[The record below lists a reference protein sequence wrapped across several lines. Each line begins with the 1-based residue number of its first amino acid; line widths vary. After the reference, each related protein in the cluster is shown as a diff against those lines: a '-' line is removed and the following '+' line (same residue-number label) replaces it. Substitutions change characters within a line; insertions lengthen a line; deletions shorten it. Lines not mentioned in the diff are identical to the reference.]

1 MKLNGMRKACANAVT
16 ISAFALLG
24 GCVGSRVA
32 WVEKESV
39 AEGETGGNYALVSA
53 DAERLPFNAKK
64 VSEDLAKRGKCEEGV
79 ALPVRVSVDDQGKRE
94 ASGVGASINNVFS
107 VCTLGIWPY
116 VKSYE
121 RTVDLKVASP
131 TDEKERQIVFGEREW
146 SSFILPV
153 AALPCPGWGDWRGRQ
168 SDTDQA
174 FRAEYEGKAVAD
186 LLTKDF
192 YAESSR
198 KYCTALSQISKSIED
213 SPQVD
218 MNEDM
223 RPIFLVDPKDVHVRC
238 KGEGTDIDVEGV
250 MDLMEDCLK
259 DTDLCRVLTK
269 KSVERSLK
277 EQALFAALTG
287 EGEEVA
293 QIAAPAYR
301 VELSIER
308 YKFKNETKQVS
319 RTKKHTF
326 KKKSVWNSSVTTV
339 AADVQIVIK
348 VVDLKTGML
357 YLSENLQG
365 ECSDGSTAT
374 TFSGRKGG
382 RSNGGKMLGA
392 NEKYMHAAVG
402 QIMEKF
408 ANRVKE
414 MQKFIVISCTKDGV
428 LTIDGT
434 DRVFKVGERVA
445 LFKLGDAKAS
455 RRTGRATRSETCV
468 ANAVVVNA
476 SPSGTVLRIETILD
490 DNITGDVIVRKCRVK
505 K

>member
-1 MKLNGMRKACANAVT
+1 MKLNVMRKVCVNAVT

-24 GCVGSRVA
+24 GCVGSRIA
-32 WVEKESV
+32 WVEKESL
-39 AEGETGGNYALVSA
+39 AEGATGGNYLLVSA
-53 DAERLPFNAKK
+53 DVERLPFNAKK
-64 VSEDLAKRGKCEEGV
+64 VSEDLAKRGKCEEEV
-79 ALPVRVSVDDQGKRE
+79 VLPVRVSVEDYGKRE
-94 ASGVGASINNVFS
+94 SNGVGSFINNVFS

-131 TDEKERQIVFGEREW
+131 TDEKGQQIVFGEREW
-146 SSFILPV
+146 SSFILPI

-174 FRAEYEGKAVAD
+174 FRADYEGKAVAD

-192 YAESSR
+192 YAESSK
-198 KYCTALSQISKSIED
+198 KYCTALAQISKSIED

-218 MNEDM
+218 VNEDM
-223 RPIFLVDPKDVHVRC
+223 RPIFLVDSKDVHVRC
-238 KGEGTDIDVEGV
+238 KGEGVAINIEGV

-287 EGEEVA
+287 EGNEIA

-308 YKFKNETKQVS
+308 YKFKDETKQVS

-326 KKKSVWNSSVTTV
+326 KEESVWNSSVRTI

-348 VVDLKTGML
+348 VVDLKTGLL
-357 YLSENLQG
+357 YLSENLHG
-365 ECSDGSTAT
+365 
-374 TFSGRKGG
+374 
-382 RSNGGKMLGA
+382 
-392 NEKYMHAAVG
+392 
-402 QIMEKF
+402 
-408 ANRVKE
+408 
-414 MQKFIVISCTKDGV
+414 
-428 LTIDGT
+428 
-434 DRVFKVGERVA
+434 
-445 LFKLGDAKAS
+445 
-455 RRTGRATRSETCV
+455 
-468 ANAVVVNA
+468 
-476 SPSGTVLRIETILD
+476 
-490 DNITGDVIVRKCRVK
+490 
-505 K
+505 